1 MAQVATIDSLR
12 NLGFA
17 AIGAAYAAVGSAAVK
32 PIRIIC
38 FTNGTDADMIFTD
51 DLTKNKLFVAAGSFK
66 LFDISTN
73 RDTFDSMLVLNA
85 GSQYYVKQVTAPS
98 KGSVYIEMIYGS

>member
-12 NLGFA
+12 SLGFA
-17 AIGAAYAAVGSAAVK
+17 AIGAAYVAVGSAATK

-51 DLTKNKLFVAAGSFK
+51 DLTKDKLFVGKGSFK

-73 RDTFDSMLVLNA
+73 RDTFDSMMVFGA
-85 GSQYYVKQVTAPS
+85 GSRYYVKQVAAPS
-98 KGSVYIEMIYGS
+98 SGSVYVEMIYGS